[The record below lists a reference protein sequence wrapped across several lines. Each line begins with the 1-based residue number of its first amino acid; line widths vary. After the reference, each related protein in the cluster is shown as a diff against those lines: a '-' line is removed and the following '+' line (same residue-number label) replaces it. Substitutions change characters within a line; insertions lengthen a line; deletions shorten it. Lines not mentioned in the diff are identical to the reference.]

1 MTLHLGYLGSTETPV
16 EALEFECLPVAEMC
30 GIIMMA
36 SDMFVKTWELNWIWH
51 PSWKISEKMK
61 DNFLLARF
69 WDT

>member
-36 SDMFVKTWELNWIWH
+36 SDMFVKT
-51 PSWKISEKMK
+51 
-61 DNFLLARF
+61 
-69 WDT
+69 